1 MIFELDPLITEEQP
15 DEIEEQA
22 ETSEKLQKFMEYR
35 DPSEDLKEVSLLKTI
50 GVPPPAARN
59 QNLALQAQKT
69 DAGNNNQLVP
79 ENMINIDF
87 AKDKVLSGI

>member
-50 GVPPPAARN
+50 GVPHRRLVTRIWLCKHKKLMQATTI
-59 QNLALQAQKT
+59 NLYLKT
-69 DAGNNNQLVP
+69 
-79 ENMINIDF
+79 
-87 AKDKVLSGI
+87 